1 MKGFFAWVAL
11 AASSAHALDNGVG
24 RIPVMG
30 WTSWEPG
37 AREPSVQQCKQCC
50 NAWVACMACMHNPC
64 INSVQGR
71 CRPAESQVVWP
82 EHNRAVCECS
92 LR

>member
-37 AREPSVQQCKQCC
+37 AREPGATVQAVLQC
-50 NAWVACMACMHNPC
+50 MGGLHACMHNPC

>member
-50 NAWVACMACMHNPC
+50 SAWVACMACMHDQADADRLNLTSC
-64 INSVQGR
+64 GQNAIALS
-71 CRPAESQVVWP
+71 ASA
-82 EHNRAVCECS
+82 H
-92 LR
+92 